1 MAKYATF
8 ALKGTTKYA
17 RFWEPD
23 TVSGKF
29 QATLICDNDEA
40 AAAVIETI
48 KETAADQHTKD
59 YKAGKVNLNHGVTE
73 DGNVFFK
80 LRTAKKPRLV
90 DARGNEITSDP
101 KIGDGTVIKVKGIVM
116 AGGFGAAQK
125 RSVMLIPN
133 AIMVVQ
139 LQSYRGGSD
148 FGDDEIEEDGFVAP
162 STSQWSKTSANSE
175 APLPDDEIKF
185 HVNSQDD
192 DPRPSRRNIDF

>member
-1 MAKYATF
+1 MAKYASF
-8 ALKGTTKYA
+8 ALRGTTKYA

-80 LRTAKKPRLV
+80 LRTAKQPRLV
-90 DARGNEITSDP
+90 DARGNDITADP
-101 KIGDGTVIKVKGIVM
+101 KMGDGSVVKVKGIVM
-116 AGGFGAAQK
+116 AGGFGSAQK
-125 RSVMLIPN
+125 RSVLLIPN
-133 AIMVVQ
+133 AIMVVH
-139 LQSYRGGSD
+139 LERYRGGSD
-148 FGDDEIEEDGFVAP
+148 FGDDEIEDGGFVA
-162 STSQWSKTSANSE
+162 STSSVSGSATSSARSTEILDHMNEDDSE
-175 APLPDDEIKF
+175 
-185 HVNSQDD
+185 
-192 DPRPSRRNIDF
+192 PRATRRNIDF